1 LTEVLERWRWYIV
14 ALLAVPMLVG
24 VGMLLEEE
32 LDGPSPLV
40 IEAGELSTDIRVYVV
55 GAVEAPGVYPLADGS
70 RWADAVA
77 AAGGA
82 TDEADLTAINLS
94 RHARDEDHIVV
105 PAFGGRAVAGAAQTG
120 PLGAEPLISINTAS
134 QSVLET
140 LPGIGEVRAGAI
152 IQSRTVDGPFGA
164 VEDLLGRELVPA
176 SVFEDIAPMITVY

>member
-1 LTEVLERWRWYIV
+1 MTEVLERWRWYIV

-32 LDGPSPLV
+32 LDGPPPLV

-55 GAVEAPGVYPLADGS
+55 GAVEAPGVYPLEDGS
-70 RWADAVA
+70 RWVDAVA

-105 PAFGGRAVAGAAQTG
+105 PAIGQTAVAGANT
-120 PLGAEPLISINTAS
+120 EPLISIKTAS

-164 VEDLLGRELVPA
+164 VEDLLSRELVPA

>member
-1 LTEVLERWRWYIV
+1 VGEVLERWRWYIV

-40 IEAGELSTDIRVYVV
+40 IEPGELSTDIRVYVV
-55 GAVEAPGVYPLADGS
+55 GAVEAPGVYPLEDGS
-70 RWADAVA
+70 RWVDAVA

-82 TDEADLTAINLS
+82 SDEADLTAINLS

-105 PAFGGRAVAGAAQTG
+105 PAIGQTSVAGSS
-120 PLGAEPLISINTAS
+120 AEPLVSINTAS
-134 QSVLET
+134 QSVLES

-164 VEDLLGRELVPA
+164 VEDLLSREIVPE
-176 SVFEDIAPMITVY
+176 SVFEEIAAMITVY

>member
-1 LTEVLERWRWYIV
+1 MGEVLERWRWAV
-14 ALLAVPMLVG
+14 VVLLAVPMLVG
-24 VGMLLEEE
+24 VVLLLERE

-40 IEAGELSTDIRVYVV
+40 IEPGEFSTEIRVYVV
-55 GAVEAPGVYPLADGS
+55 GAVEAPGVYPLEDGS
-70 RWADAVA
+70 RWVDAVA

-105 PAFGGRAVAGAAQTG
+105 PATGGTAVAGAA
-120 PLGAEPLISINTAS
+120 AEPLISINTAS
-134 QSVLET
+134 QTVLET

-164 VEDLLGRELVPA
+164 VEDLLGRELVPE

>member
-1 LTEVLERWRWYIV
+1 MTEVLERWRWDIV

-24 VGMLLEEE
+24 IGMLLEEE
-32 LDGPSPLV
+32 LDGPQPLV

-55 GAVEAPGVYPLADGS
+55 GAVEAPGVYPLEDGA
-70 RWADAVA
+70 RWVDAVT

-105 PAFGGRAVAGAAQTG
+105 PAIGQTAVAGAST
-120 PLGAEPLISINTAS
+120 EPLISINTAS
-134 QSVLET
+134 QSLLET

-152 IQSRTVDGPFGA
+152 IQSRTVGGPFGA
-164 VEDLLGRELVPA
+164 VEDLLSRELVPA
-176 SVFEDIAPMITVY
+176 SVFEDITPLITIY

>member
-1 LTEVLERWRWYIV
+1 MTEVLERWRWYIV

-55 GAVEAPGVYPLADGS
+55 GAVEAPGVYPLEDGS

-105 PAFGGRAVAGAAQTG
+105 PAIGGPAVAGAA
-120 PLGAEPLISINTAS
+120 AEPLISINTAS
-134 QSVLET
+134 QSLLET

-164 VEDLLGRELVPA
+164 VEDLLSRELVPA